1 MQGPRQGLDQPQLL
15 CFDTNSTVT
24 FDPPDVDRGLLD
36 RLNNINNTLTVQ
48 WNRLQNI
55 RNTVDDTGTQA
66 DRARSRVR
74 DAESLIDQ
82 ARQELDKAKDAVA
95 KVVSDVIV
103 MATVCLKTVING
115 VHVICRT
122 SSHPVAPETRTT

>member
-1 MQGPRQGLDQPQLL
+1 MI
-15 CFDTNSTVT
+15 
-24 FDPPDVDRGLLD
+24 FDPLDVDRGLQD
-36 RLNNINNTLTVQ
+36 RLNNINNTLTIQ

-66 DRARSRVR
+66 DRARGRVR

-82 ARQELDKAKDAVA
+82 ARQELDKAKDAIA

-103 MATVCLKTVING
+103 MATICLKSVING
-115 VHVICRT
+115 LYVICRT
-122 SSHPVAPETRTT
+122 SSHPVALEIRTT

>member
-1 MQGPRQGLDQPQLL
+1 MQGSRRGLDQPQLL
-15 CFDTNSTVT
+15 CFDTKSTMT
-24 FDPPDVDRGLLD
+24 FDPLDVDRGLLD
-36 RLNNINNTLTVQ
+36 RLNKINNTLTVQ

-74 DAESLIDQ
+74 DAETLIHQ

-95 KVVSDVIV
+95 KVVSD
-103 MATVCLKTVING
+103 
-115 VHVICRT
+115 T
-122 SSHPVAPETRTT
+122 SLSWQPLVFRL